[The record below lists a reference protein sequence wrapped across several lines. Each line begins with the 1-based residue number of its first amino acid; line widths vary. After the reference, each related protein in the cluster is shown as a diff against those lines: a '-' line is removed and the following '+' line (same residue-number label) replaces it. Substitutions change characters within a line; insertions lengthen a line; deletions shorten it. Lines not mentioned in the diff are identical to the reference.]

1 MKTFFIAA
9 VFLCSLFD
17 TTIDPSPEMV
27 DDIDGA
33 WELLTTEGVAP
44 NGNVTFMAVDG
55 YAFYSIYD
63 IDSKAYRGSMGG
75 KMTKVANDGY
85 SFFMEYDSF
94 DSKTVGS
101 TTPLE
106 ITFKGDQMTIVSDG
120 EGTMVFKRIDN
131 NQGEMVGA
139 WRITDRMQN
148 GQMSAMRQ
156 GSRKTIKMLTG
167 TRFQWVAYDPEAKSF
182 SGTGGGTY
190 TFKNGK
196 YTETIEFHSKNPD
209 RVGVVLPFEYE
220 IKGKKWDH
228 SGLSSTGS
236 PIREIW
242 TRQN

>member
-1 MKTFFIAA
+1 MKTFLIAA
-9 VFLCSLFD
+9 VFLCSLSA
-17 TTIDPSPEMV
+17 TIVDSAEMAG
-27 DDIDGA
+27 DINGA
-33 WELLTTEGVAP
+33 WELISTEGVAP
-44 NGNVTFMAVDG
+44 NGNITFMSVDG
-55 YAFYSIYD
+55 YAFYSLYD
-63 IDSKAYRGSMGG
+63 IDSKEFRGSMGG
-75 KMTKVANDGY
+75 KMTKVANNSY

-120 EGTMVFKRIDN
+120 EGTMVFSRIDN
-131 NQGEMVGA
+131 NKGEMVGA
-139 WRITDRMQN
+139 WRITDRMRD
-148 GQMSAMRQ
+148 GEMSAMRQ

-196 YTETIEFHSKNPD
+196 YTETIEFHSRNSD
-209 RVGVVLPFEYE
+209 RVGAVLPFEYE
-220 IKGKKWDH
+220 INGKKWDH